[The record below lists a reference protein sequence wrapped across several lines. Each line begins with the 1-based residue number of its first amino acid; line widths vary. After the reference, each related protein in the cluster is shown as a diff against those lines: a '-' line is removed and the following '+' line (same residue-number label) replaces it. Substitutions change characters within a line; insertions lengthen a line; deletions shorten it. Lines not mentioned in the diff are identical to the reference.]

1 MTKRFQKIDEALD
14 IEPSVIDIT
23 PNEVRKISNQIIKDN
38 KKNKKSNTNS
48 DDEIDLDYDYSRT
61 NNYDLTST
69 INEVIYEMFEIAK
82 NTQKARDFEVV
93 GQLIKIAKEID
104 DGYLD
109 RHQKMKKLKE
119 VAEPSKPPVT
129 NQTTNAVFV
138 GSTAEL
144 QKFLKEN
151 MKNK

>member
-1 MTKRFQKIDEALD
+1 MNKKFDPINEALD
-14 IEPSVIDIT
+14 IESEVIDVEK
-23 PNEVRKISNQIIKDN
+23 NEVEAKTSLQIKKTRKKVEVDHKDEVD
-38 KKNKKSNTNS
+38 S
-48 DDEIDLDYDYSRT
+48 DYKYSRD

-69 INEVIYEMFEIAK
+69 INDAIYEMFEIAK

-119 VAEPSKPPVT
+119 VDEKKETKIT

-151 MKNK
+151 LTK

>member
-1 MTKRFQKIDEALD
+1 MTKRFDPIDEALD
-14 IEPSVIDIT
+14 IESSIIDIK
-23 PNEVRKISNQIIKDN
+23 PDEVRRVSNKIIKDN
-38 KKNKKSNTNS
+38 KKNKKTNQNE
-48 DDEIDLDYDYSRT
+48 EIDLDYDYSRT

-69 INEVIYEMFEIAK
+69 INDVIYEMFEIAK

-109 RHQKMKKLKE
+109 RHQKMKKIKE
-119 VAEPSKPPVT
+119 EETSSKKPSVT

-151 MKNK
+151 IQK

>member
-1 MTKRFQKIDEALD
+1 MKKHFESIDDALD
-14 IEPSVIDIT
+14 IESSPV
-23 PNEVRKISNQIIKDN
+23 EVKVEEIRKTSDEIIKNN
-38 KKNKKSNTNS
+38 KKIKKSDQS
-48 DDEIDLDYDYSRT
+48 EEIDLDYNYSRT

-104 DGYLD
+104 DGYLE
-109 RHQKMKKLKE
+109 RHQKLKRIKE
-119 VAEPSKPPVT
+119 DTSNTKNQTVT

-151 MKNK
+151 LKNK

>member
-1 MTKRFQKIDEALD
+1 MNKRFEKIDEALD
-14 IEPSVIDIT
+14 IESSVIDVQSESVR
-23 PNEVRKISNQIIKDN
+23 EVSKKIIKDN
-38 KKNKKSNTNS
+38 KKNKQINHEA
-48 DDEIDLDYDYSRT
+48 EIDSDYIYSRQ
-61 NNYDLTST
+61 NNYDLSTT
-69 INEVIYEMFEIAK
+69 INDVIYEMFEIAK

-109 RHQKMKKLKE
+109 RQHKMKRLKE
-119 VAEPSKPPVT
+119 VQEDKKTTVT

-144 QKFLKEN
+144 QKFLKDN
-151 MKNK
+151 LKK

>member
-1 MTKRFQKIDEALD
+1 MTRQFDKINKALD
-14 IEPSVIDIT
+14 IEPNAIDIEVKEKKKIVNPIVQNFT
-23 PNEVRKISNQIIKDN
+23 EEPNNQNHDI
-38 KKNKKSNTNS
+38 NS
-48 DDEIDLDYDYSRT
+48 DYKYSRQ

-69 INEVIYEMFEIAK
+69 INDAIYEMFEIAK

-93 GQLIKIAKEID
+93 GQLIKIAKELD

-109 RHQKMKKLKE
+109 RHEKIKKIKDIDEMKK
-119 VAEPSKPPVT
+119 T
-129 NQTTNAVFV
+129 NITNKTTNTVFV

-151 MKNK
+151 QKNKEST

>member
-1 MTKRFQKIDEALD
+1 MKNRFENIDEALD
-14 IEPSVIDIT
+14 IEPEVI
-23 PNEVRKISNQIIKDN
+23 EVESKEIRRVSNQIIKDN
-38 KKNKKSNTNS
+38 KKNKKTNQN
-48 DDEIDLDYDYSRT
+48 EEVDLDYTYSRT

-69 INEVIYEMFEIAK
+69 INDVIYEMFEIAK

-119 VAEPSKPPVT
+119 QEENKKSTVT

-151 MKNK
+151 IKK

>member
-1 MTKRFQKIDEALD
+1 MD
-14 IEPSVIDIT
+14 
-23 PNEVRKISNQIIKDN
+23 
-38 KKNKKSNTNS
+38 S
-48 DDEIDLDYDYSRT
+48 DYKYSRQ
-61 NNYDLTST
+61 NNYDLTTT
-69 INEVIYEMFEIAK
+69 INDAIYEMFEIAK

-109 RHQKMKKLKE
+109 RHQKLKKLKE
-119 VAEPSKPPVT
+119 VDEKKETKIT

-151 MKNK
+151 LTK

>member
-1 MTKRFQKIDEALD
+1 MANRFESIDDALD
-14 IEPSVIDIT
+14 IESSPIDVKVE
-23 PNEVRKISNQIIKDN
+23 EVRKTSNQIIKEN
-38 KKNKKSNTNS
+38 KKNKKSTQNE
-48 DDEIDLDYDYSRT
+48 DIDLDYEYSRT

-109 RHQKMKKLKE
+109 RHQKIKRIKDEGSTKNQT
-119 VAEPSKPPVT
+119 VT
-129 NQTTNAVFV
+129 TQTTNAVFV

-144 QKFLKEN
+144 QKFLKDN
-151 MKNK
+151 LKK

>member
-1 MTKRFQKIDEALD
+1 MNKKFEKINEALD
-14 IEPSVIDIT
+14 IESSVVDVDK
-23 PNEVRKISNQIIKDN
+23 NEIEKVSSVQL
-38 KKNKKSNTNS
+38 KKTKKSASVHVNDEVNS
-48 DDEIDLDYDYSRT
+48 DYNYSRQ

-69 INEVIYEMFEIAK
+69 INDAIYEMFEIAK

-109 RHQKMKKLKE
+109 RHHKMKKIKE
-119 VAEPSKPPVT
+119 EDEKNETKIT

-151 MKNK
+151 LKK

>member
-1 MTKRFQKIDEALD
+1 MTKRFKNIDNALD
-14 IEPSVIDIT
+14 IEPSTIEVQAE
-23 PNEVRKISNQIIKDN
+23 EVRETSKEIIRQN
-38 KKNKKSNTNS
+38 KKIKKSNQKE
-48 DDEIDLDYDYSRT
+48 EIDLDYVYSRE

-93 GQLIKIAKEID
+93 GQLIKIAKELD

-109 RHQKMKKLKE
+109 RHQKLKKIKE
-119 VAEPSKPPVT
+119 EEEDKKT
-129 NQTTNAVFV
+129 TIKNQTTNAVFV

-144 QKFLKEN
+144 QKFLKES
-151 MKNK
+151 MKGS

>member
-1 MTKRFQKIDEALD
+1 MTKRFEKIDEALD
-14 IEPSVIDIT
+14 IESEVIDVEKNEVKSDSNVQIKKTKKNTNTT
-23 PNEVRKISNQIIKDN
+23 PNEEIA
-38 KKNKKSNTNS
+38 S
-48 DDEIDLDYDYSRT
+48 DYTYSRQ

-69 INEVIYEMFEIAK
+69 INDAIYEMFEIAK

-109 RHQKMKKLKE
+109 RHSKMKKLKE
-119 VAEPSKPPVT
+119 EDEKKETKIT

-151 MKNK
+151 LAK